1 LKKKSILL
9 LLLAWF
15 SGFLGFV
22 LGVWLDPLW
31 LARFGSLVVLFS
43 VMSEYSLLYGELDRL
58 YVRLESVNSDTD
70 IPDLTP
76 SKWHIKKV
84 WMSHVTISVLLSKVN
99 DSANT
104 LEQLSRKL
112 FKQGVLP
119 YYCHLLLSPTRQ
131 GKRSRTFFSTK
142 SEGGGGNF
150 RRATQKTTRIPST
163 KIYDR
168 N

>member
-1 LKKKSILL
+1 MKKKSILL

-76 SKWHIKKV
+76 SKWHIKKYGCL
-84 WMSHVTISVLLSKVN
+84 M
-99 DSANT
+99 
-104 LEQLSRKL
+104 
-112 FKQGVLP
+112 
-119 YYCHLLLSPTRQ
+119 
-131 GKRSRTFFSTK
+131 
-142 SEGGGGNF
+142 
-150 RRATQKTTRIPST
+150 
-163 KIYDR
+163 
-168 N
+168 